1 MGKIKK
7 YILAI
12 PLKKSIRLTFF
23 VTFFCICI
31 FSAFTIWWM
40 NRIQVDICAKKE
52 YSINPID
59 NIYDHEPFTKHE
71 AIIYYSCDVAMV
83 GLPIM
88 YLFLGMVISS
98 RIFYRLKLSKPLDEL
113 KKAISMTAAN
123 DLDFSISYNS
133 EDELGSLCWSMEQMR
148 KELCKSNEKEWE
160 LLQQRRLMNAS
171 VAHDLRTPLTI
182 LKGYLDY
189 LKNDVG
195 EKNVSDQEI
204 CIVLHGM
211 KEAVSRLEQY
221 VDCIR
226 DIDRLENLR
235 IQKQTENVDV
245 IIQELK
251 RAICPLGGSKKVEIS
266 CHLSQKEICIDK
278 QMLIRMTENL
288 TQNAVRYAKSM
299 VIVELWK
306 EEQFLVVCVQDDGIG
321 FQPKEQN
328 LVTNLF
334 YTTEKE
340 SHFGIGLNICKIIC
354 DKMEGTLTLK
364 NREVGG
370 ACVIAR
376 IKLA

>member
-1 MGKIKK
+1 
-7 YILAI
+7 
-12 PLKKSIRLTFF
+12 
-23 VTFFCICI
+23 
-31 FSAFTIWWM
+31 
-40 NRIQVDICAKKE
+40 
-52 YSINPID
+52 
-59 NIYDHEPFTKHE
+59 
-71 AIIYYSCDVAMV
+71 
-83 GLPIM
+83 
-88 YLFLGMVISS
+88 
-98 RIFYRLKLSKPLDEL
+98 
-113 KKAISMTAAN
+113 MTAAN

-171 VAHDLRTPLTI
+171 VAHDLRTPLTV

-251 RAICPLGGSKKVEIS
+251 RAICPLGDSKKVEIS
-266 CHLSQKEICIDK
+266 CLLSQKEICIDK

-321 FQPKEQN
+321 FQLKEQN

-334 YTTEKE
+334 YTTKKE